1 METEAMKKITLIS
14 LMALLISQQP
24 VVCGE
29 QDKGGNMERLLSNPK
44 ASTFQMTWHGGGVG
58 KLEGMAVE
66 PGCLR
71 VHEVRMLETPPR
83 EAAGL
88 GGTEAQYGR
97 IEFADF
103 GQTKF
108 TCGLKKSSEK
118 VEYLDVFFVD
128 LNHNG
133 RLEPTEIFKGVPAT
147 YPPLDKIHYGVIDI
161 PLRDRNRSRAHRVF
175 VWYGKYDDL
184 YLVSHDYMQG
194 QIRIGGREVTAVLVD
209 YNCDGRY
216 TSGRTSPESIGTLG
230 PRELDHDR
238 IGWDADGDGMIQWA
252 EQHFVG
258 SYLVCDGELFRIG
271 CTPDGRTLAV
281 VPVEVPMGRLQMP
294 ANNAFVR
301 LVGDVG
307 PVNLRITDGAIDVPA
322 GTYRVDYLYIEEP
335 DDNGKV
341 MRLSKSGRY
350 FEKPWEIRTGVTT
363 KIDRDRCIITDRD
376 KRNYEAGMREF
387 RGEGPQ
393 PRIASLL
400 GEPLGKLDEF
410 NIALD
415 PAKLKG
421 KRILIC
427 FWDMSQRPSR
437 WCISQ
442 LAKRMEGLIQKGV
455 VTIGVHISEVD
466 QEQLNNWLSEN
477 EVGFPVGIIKDN
489 AQQALQL
496 WGVQAQPWLI
506 LTGHN
511 HVVTAEGFGLA
522 ELDAK
527 IEEIKP
533 TTSVPVELN
542 KVTGLV
548 RDSQGRA
555 LSGVR
560 VTEYQTD
567 KDYTT
572 DADGKF
578 VSAFGPSGERRFFFA
593 VDGQRKL
600 VGVGRLQPGERHVE
614 IKLAPARMVSGTVI
628 DPDGKPVAG
637 AQVAPLP
644 MTCFYVLTAEQGKF
658 DVAWSPSW
666 EPGEGL
672 CLMARNVGLNLA
684 ALAEIA
690 DDTETVQIK
699 LMPALTLAGT
709 VEDPNGKP
717 ITGANTSVS
726 LIKGWGC
733 GTPVKNAI
741 TNDKGRFELYCLPQ
755 RQEYG
760 IQARAEGF
768 WRNQITTG
776 IINRKVGR
784 EQVDPIILKRPVLSV
799 SGRVLYGNKAVAGIP
814 VYLGGKGQP
823 KLEVKTGAG
832 GKFVFEKVC
841 CGPVWISAKNDKLFG
856 KIETEGGAT
865 KLKLVVRPRFE

>member
-1 METEAMKKITLIS
+1 MKKIIPIFFLIS
-14 LMALLISQQP
+14 LIARQPVMCGGQNKNEDMALL
-24 VVCGE
+24 
-29 QDKGGNMERLLSNPK
+29 LSDPK

-71 VHEVRMLETPPR
+71 VHEVQMLETPPR

-108 TCGLKKSSEK
+108 MCGLKKSSEK
-118 VEYLDVFFVD
+118 VEYLDVFFID

-175 VWYGKYDDL
+175 AWYGRYDDL
-184 YLVSHDYMQG
+184 YIVSHCYMQG
-194 QIRIGGREVTAVLVD
+194 QIHIGGREVTAVLVD

-216 TSGRTSPESIGTLG
+216 TSGRTSPESIGMLG
-230 PRELDHDR
+230 PQELDHDR

-271 CTPDGRTLAV
+271 CTPDGQTLAI

-307 PVNLRITDGAIDVPA
+307 PMNLRITDGAIDVPA
-322 GTYRVDYLYIEEP
+322 GTYRVDYLYIDEVG
-335 DDNGKV
+335 DNGEV
-341 MRLSKSGRY
+341 SRLTKSGQY
-350 FEKPWEIRTGVTT
+350 FEKPWVIPAGVTT
-363 KIDRDRCIITDRD
+363 KLDRDSCIITDRD
-376 KRNYEAGMREF
+376 KRNYEARMRELK
-387 RGEGPQ
+387 GEGPQ

-415 PAKLKG
+415 LAKLEG

-437 WCISQ
+437 WCINQ
-442 LAKRMEGLIQKGV
+442 LAKQKEELIQKGI
-455 VTIGVHISEVD
+455 VTIGVHTSVVD
-466 QEQLNNWLSEN
+466 QEQLNDWLSEN
-477 EVGFPVGIIKDN
+477 GIDFPVGMIEGTT
-489 AQQALQL
+489 QQLLQSY
-496 WGVQAQPWLI
+496 GIQAQPWLI
-506 LTGHN
+506 LTDRD
-511 HVVTAEGFGLA
+511 HVVTAEGFELG

-527 IEEIKP
+527 IEEIGP
-533 TTSVPVELN
+533 QESAAVDLD

-548 RDSQGRA
+548 KDSQDRL

-572 DADGKF
+572 DADGRF
-578 VSAFGPSGERRFFFA
+578 ISAYGPSGERRFFFA
-593 VDGQRKL
+593 VDKQLEL
-600 VGVGRLQPGERHVE
+600 VGVGMLSPGERHVE
-614 IKLAPARMVSGTVI
+614 IKLAPARMVSGTIV
-628 DPDGKPVAG
+628 DPAGKPVAG

-644 MTCFYVLTAEQGKF
+644 MTSFHVLTDKQGQF
-658 DVAWSPSW
+658 DVGWAPEWA
-666 EPGEGL
+666 GNL
-672 CLMARNVGLNLA
+672 DTFFLMARHLERNLA
-684 ALAEIA
+684 GGIEI
-690 DDTETVQIK
+690 DSNTKTVRIE
-699 LMPALTLAGT
+699 LEPALILAGT
-709 VEDPNGKP
+709 VEDPNGVP
-717 ITGANTSVS
+717 IPGAEVGLS
-726 LIKGWGC
+726 LRRGWAC
-733 GTPVKNAI
+733 GTPVRKVIA
-741 TNDKGRFELYCLPQ
+741 DEKGRYEFPVLVQ
-755 RQEYG
+755 KQEY
-760 IQARAEGF
+760 INYADAEGF
-768 WRNQITTG
+768 WQNQITTG
-776 IINRKVGR
+776 IINRIVGR
-784 EQVDPIILKRPVLSV
+784 EQVGPLILKRPVLSV
-799 SGRVLYGNKAVAGIP
+799 SGTVLYGDKVVAGIP
-814 VYLGGKGQP
+814 VYLGGEGQP
-823 KLEVKTGAG
+823 ALDAKTDSDGR
-832 GKFVFEKVC
+832 FVFEKVC
-841 CGPVWISAKNDKLFG
+841 CGPVRVSAKNDKLFG
-856 KIETEGGAT
+856 KIETEGGAK